1 MRVSDEVLGSYNP
14 EIDRKVFE
22 NEQFDKILEPESF
35 QREVKYTVKRAD
47 IDVNEHMHNLNYLDL
62 ANEALPEEVYSNNN
76 FNDIRISYKKEIK
89 LGETVKCKYTF
100 ENDKHIVTV
109 KSEDDKITHAIIQ
122 MY

>member
-1 MRVSDEVLGSYNP
+1 MYTT
-14 EIDRKVFE
+14 
-22 NEQFDKILEPESF
+22 
-35 QREVKYTVKRAD
+35 QRRD
-47 IDVNEHMHNLNYLDL
+47 IDVNKHMHNLNYLDL

-109 KSEDDKITHAIIQ
+109 KSEDDKIIQ
-122 MY
+122 IGGVLFEFSIFKQR